1 MRKELLKTVGEPPTA
16 DELRNAK
23 DGILQSIVFQ
33 SESKREVLDRTL
45 RYEYYGFPQDYLE
58 RFQAGVAAVTAD
70 DVLRVA
76 KESGYFEASTLDE
89 VEKFLHAP
97 AEWSAAHG
105 GATAAP
111 Q

>member
-1 MRKELLKTVGEPPTA
+1 MDVQLHALATWW
-16 DELRNAK
+16 
-23 DGILQSIVFQ
+23 
-33 SESKREVLDRTL
+33 
-45 RYEYYGFPQDYLE
+45 
-58 RFQAGVAAVTAD
+58 

-76 KESGYFEASTLDE
+76 KESGYFDTNTLTE

-105 GATAAP
+105 GATTAP